1 MKERRQAMLDDSRR
15 SGGPSCLQI
24 HWAPSGPWHHWV
36 AQTGNKQHPHLR
48 LPSYYSREL
57 RQILTVLLPG
67 YTTWILPFPSLQP
80 CCLSSHPALPLSH
93 WDFRP
98 FSCSAIHL
106 PRSPSKL
113 PLENSGLMA
122 VPPQPKLMD
131 NYSTFFKPPGKRKE
145 NAKNTPMGQTQRDL
159 RPKTKRTKQYNI
171 LWDPHHL
178 SPFVVN
184 EQEIRNLEKIDLAN
198 TQRAR
203 NPHFIHRFL
212 SGFTWLICISGL
224 FFFKFN
230 LTFNH

>member
-1 MKERRQAMLDDSRR
+1 MKERRQAMLDDSRQ

-24 HWAPSGPWHHWV
+24 HWVPSGPWHHWV

-57 RQILTVLLPG
+57 CQILTVLLPG
-67 YTTWILPFPSLQP
+67 YTTWILPFPSLQL

-106 PRSPSKL
+106 PRSSSKL

-145 NAKNTPMGQTQRDL
+145 NAKKYTSGTNSEGPQTKNKKNKTIQHAL
-159 RPKTKRTKQYNI
+159 RSP
-171 LWDPHHL
+171 
-178 SPFVVN
+178 SPFPLCG
-184 EQEIRNLEKIDLAN
+184 EW
-198 TQRAR
+198 AR
-203 NPHFIHRFL
+203 NKK
-212 SGFTWLICISGL
+212 SGENRLGEYTKGQEP
-224 FFFKFN
+224 
-230 LTFNH
+230 TFHS